1 MKVLDKAVY
10 QRRIWT
16 YKKRKE
22 RLSARL
28 NSMMGK
34 IRLWQAALDKINS
47 KEDFLKKLV
56 KEINEYFN
64 VDIRSRSQK
73 QDIILARSV
82 YYKIA
87 IEKGIKGTFASTF
100 INRTKSY
107 GSKDRMK
114 FTRTLEKKQSNR
126 DAFYNFKKYF
136 ETNGNDYTKKQP

>member
-1 MKVLDKAVY
+1 MTKAQY

-16 YKKRKE
+16 YKKRRE

-28 NSMMGK
+28 NSMLDK
-34 IRLWQAALDKINS
+34 IRVWQIALDKISN
-47 KEDFLKKLV
+47 KEDFLKGLV
-56 KEINEYFN
+56 KEVNEYFN
-64 VDIRSRSQK
+64 VDIRSRNQK
-73 QDIILARSV
+73 QDTILARSV

-87 IEKGIKGTFASTF
+87 IEKGIKGTAASKF
-100 INRTKSY
+100 IDRTKSY

-136 ETNGNDYTKKQP
+136 EHSGD